1 MPDLHILYLALG
13 ANIGDREQTMNRAIE
28 LIEGA
33 VGTVVRRSSFI
44 ETEPWGFLS
53 SNRFINAAVCVHTAL
68 STFEVLRATQNIEKQ
83 LGRTVKSSGGEYHDR
98 PIDIDILLYD
108 DIHVD
113 TPELCIPHPLMHER
127 DFVMIPLREIMD
139 GEGCIYE
146 CKGR

>member
-53 SNRFINAAVCVHTAL
+53 SNRFINAVVCVHTAL
-68 STFEVLRATQNIEKQ
+68 SPFEVLRATQNIEKQ
-83 LGRTVKSSGGEYHDR
+83 LGRTVKSAGGEYHDR

-127 DFVMIPLREIMD
+127 DFVMVPLREIMD

-146 CKGR
+146 YKGR